1 MSIFTD
7 QMSIRFLRDDF
18 ITTLL
23 NDIGL
28 LTLFNII
35 YSVEKIAVREITLGS
50 ILSRRFQVPAFE
62 AIRTSGVDERL
73 TSSPERIK
81 IDRVQPRY
89 GRLAWTDIFL
99 ELLLNV
105 KAQSTAGPID
115 KITVKHLL
123 DELGAVNT
131 IPQLRAALTAKYSTS
146 VVDAYFKKTRIT
158 TIEDFKRR
166 GNLFV
171 EFVSKQPAPFDP
183 DDPANSRTFRANVCV
198 QCQAEAK
205 IVEALQ
211 SSKLCRTI
219 LEGETSSAEDL
230 DEVEVKTPFA
240 FVVIFP
246 DASVGDNFFP
256 GLTAAQSKTSVKSI
270 FAAENMLA
278 HFFV

>member
-1 MSIFTD
+1 MSIFAD

-23 NDIGL
+23 NDLGL
-28 LTLFNII
+28 LRLFNLI
-35 YSVEKIAVREITLGS
+35 YSVEKITVREITLGS

-62 AIRTSGVDERL
+62 TIRTSGVDERL
-73 TSSPERIK
+73 TSAPERIK
-81 IDRVQPRY
+81 VDRAQPRY

-105 KAQSTAGPID
+105 KVQSTGGPIGE
-115 KITVKHLL
+115 ITVKHLL
-123 DELGAVNT
+123 EELGAVNT
-131 IPQLRAALTAKYSTS
+131 IPQLRTALTARYSAS
-146 VVDAYFKKTRIT
+146 VVDAYFKQTRIT

-183 DDPANSRTFRANVCV
+183 NDPASARTFRANVCV
-198 QCQAEAK
+198 QCQPEGK
-205 IVEALQ
+205 VVEALQ
-211 SSKLCRTI
+211 SAKLCRSI
-219 LEGETSSAEDL
+219 LEGEASSAEEL

-246 DASVGDNFFP
+246 DASVGDDFFP
-256 GLTAAQSKTSVKSI
+256 GLTAAQSKANIKSI
-270 FAAENMLA
+270 FTAENMVA
-278 HFFV
+278 HFFT